1 MLTENQYLSLDATE
15 MAKMV
20 KNGDITHVEL
30 VDASTQR
37 KEKVNPTLNAVIY
50 DRNEH
55 ARNQQ
60 HSPGPFSGVP
70 LLLKNI
76 SQTIK
81 GEPMTAGA
89 KLMKGN
95 IAKQDSYLVQ
105 KLREQGFVFTGYTN
119 TPEFG
124 LKNITEPELFGPTR
138 NPWNVNHSPGGSS
151 GGSAA
156 AVASGIV
163 PMVGASDGGGSI
175 RIPASF
181 TGLFGLKPTRGRMP
195 VGPGIG
201 RQWQGAATDF
211 VLSRTVRDSAVL
223 LDGLQVLQPEAA
235 FHWPRYEGVYADDM
249 SKPFSKPL
257 RIAFSNRS
265 PVGTE
270 VSEDAK
276 EALQKV
282 LTFLETEGHEV
293 EEVDNGID
301 GVALMEQYYLMNSGE
316 MSALRVNIEE
326 SLGRSLT
333 PDDIEIE
340 TWVLSEAGQTVSAA
354 TFTRSL
360 AAWDTAAAKMAEIHD
375 AYDLYLTPA
384 TAYTAPSVGEL
395 THSQAERQTLIRA
408 IEREKHDPLPVLYD
422 MFLPSLTYSPFS
434 QLANLTGQP
443 AASMPVHIAENGLPI
458 GVQAMASKGN
468 EDLLLRLAHQL
479 EQSDLW
485 EVVCVS
491 GSDRN

>member
-1 MLTENQYLSLDATE
+1 MLAQNEYLSLDATE

-20 KNGDITHVEL
+20 KNRDVTQAEL
-30 VDASTQR
+30 VDASTNR
-37 KEKVNPTLNAVIY
+37 KEKVNPALNAVIY
-50 DRNEH
+50 DRSNRAKE
-55 ARNQQ
+55 QQ
-60 HSPGPFSGVP
+60 HLRGPFSGVP

-76 SQTIK
+76 SQSIE

-89 KLMKGN
+89 KVMKNN

-124 LKNITEPELFGPTR
+124 LKNITEPGLYGPTR

-163 PMVGASDGGGSI
+163 PVAGASDGGGSI
-175 RIPASF
+175 RIPASL

-195 VGPGIG
+195 VGPGTG
-201 RQWQGAATDF
+201 RQWQGAAIDF
-211 VLSRTVRDSAVL
+211 VLSRTVRDSAAL

-249 SKPFSKPL
+249 SNPFAKPL

-282 LTFLETEGHEV
+282 VTFLETEGHEI
-293 EEVDNGID
+293 EDVDNGID

-316 MSALRVNIEE
+316 MAALRVSIEE
-326 SLGRSLT
+326 SLGRALT

-340 TWVLSEAGQTVSAA
+340 TWVLSEAGQAVSAA

-360 AAWDTAAAKMAEIHD
+360 AAWDTAAAKMAELHES
-375 AYDLYLTPA
+375 YDLYLTPA
-384 TAYTAPSVGEL
+384 TAFTAPSVGEL
-395 THSQAERQTLIRA
+395 THSEAERQKLIQA
-408 IEREKHDPLPVLYD
+408 IEHEKHDPLPVLYD
-422 MFLPSLTYSPFS
+422 MFLPSLKYSPFS

-443 AASMPVHIAENGLPI
+443 TASMPVHVGRNGLPI
-458 GVQAMASKGN
+458 GVQAMAAKGN

-485 EVVCVS
+485 ESRVCF
-491 GSDRN
+491 GE